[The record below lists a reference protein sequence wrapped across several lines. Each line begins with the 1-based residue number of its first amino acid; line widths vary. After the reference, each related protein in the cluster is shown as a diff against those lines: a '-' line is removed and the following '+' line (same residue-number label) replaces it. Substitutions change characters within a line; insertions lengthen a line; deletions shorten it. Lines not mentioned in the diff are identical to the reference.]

1 MDKDNVVAQNAVFV
15 ESMLKERKAFR
26 LREEFM
32 LVPKYE
38 HATSQAVSCSRRR
51 NASGDSEE
59 GEMKETDCASDR
71 EKVEVEVC
79 GDDDW
84 RGGRDYEAVEGKEER
99 RRTNMTTLGLE
110 IKHPD
115 PSVVAQLNSTLK
127 EQHKTPKQKYEEPMT
142 TQQEIGCEEE
152 EEEEEEENVGKR
164 VAILTNMADRK
175 QYGLKGNPITKYAE
189 KYVVDMGRNP

>member
-1 MDKDNVVAQNAVFV
+1 VVGWYRLMKVIFQMDKDNVVAQNAVFV

-32 LVPKYE
+32 LVPKSMNTLPPKPC
-38 HATSQAVSCSRRR
+38 HVR
-51 NASGDSEE
+51 G
-59 GEMKETDCASDR
+59 GEMPAEIAK
-71 EKVEVEVC
+71 K
-79 GDDDW
+79 
-84 RGGRDYEAVEGKEER
+84 
-99 RRTNMTTLGLE
+99 LGLE

-142 TQQEIGCEEE
+142 TQQEIGW
-152 EEEEEEENVGKR
+152 
-164 VAILTNMADRK
+164 LTQEYANQFKDRK

-189 KYVVDMGRNP
+189 KYVVDMGRNPFQRKPPIA